1 MGKDIKLFG
10 LIGFPLRHSFSKKY
24 FTEKFEKEGLN
35 DCRFEL
41 IEIDQISKQ
50 VTEVLSENPDL
61 RGFAVTIPYKKQV
74 IPLLHDT
81 TELPL
86 PACNCVKVRHGKLI
100 GYNTDIR
107 GFEQSLLPLLTHA
120 HTPALILGTGGAAEG
135 VKHILAKLNIPFAV
149 ASRGRSPDTIN
160 YHELSPDFISRH
172 RLIINCTPLGTYPNV
187 NDYPPIPYEG
197 IGAEHYLFDLVYNPA
212 ETLFLR
218 MGRERGAR
226 IKNGADMLE
235 IQAEANWIIWNSD

>member
-10 LIGFPLRHSFSKKY
+10 LIGYPLTHSFSKKY
-24 FTEKFEKEGLN
+24 FTEKFEKEGLP

-41 IEIDQISKQ
+41 FEIDHISKL
-50 VTEVLSENPDL
+50 VTEVLPENPDL
-61 RGFAVTIPYKKQV
+61 RGVAVTIPYKKQV
-74 IPLLHDT
+74 IPFLHDT
-81 TELPL
+81 TELQL
-86 PACNCVKVRHGKLI
+86 LACNCVKIRHGKLI
-100 GYNTDIR
+100 GYNTDII

-135 VKHILAKLNIPFAV
+135 VKHILAKLHIPFTV
-149 ASRGRSPDTIN
+149 ASRGDNPDTIN

-187 NDYPPIPYEG
+187 NDCPPIPYEG
-197 IGAEHYLFDLVYNPA
+197 IGTEHYLFDLVYNPA

-218 MGRERGAR
+218 MGRIRGAR
-226 IKNGADMLE
+226 VKNGADMLK